1 MDRTSDGGGGVGR
14 DDAHA
19 RARKRSQNKRGGT
32 HISNV
37 GSSRDAGRFGSSSET
52 SGFVG
57 QHGGGGQSQLGG
69 ATGVELRLCRVAT
82 VAERCAEQDTCP
94 AHMADLDAH
103 HGHSPR
109 VSPPVPPAARAP
121 TQRRA
126 PGRLDGAR
134 QHTTHASAH
143 FTRPARGR
151 WRAEGSAMPLRQTP
165 HPLRT
170 RPPTRLGGGTS
181 ASRAAPR
188 AEAQRA
194 LGGDWRPSRP
204 RRSIGPPAA
213 PAPRASNCP
222 AFERRP
228 RASVPGRADPRP
240 VRSNCSHTFRG
251 VLEAAVHDGAQ
262 QLRLEQEVTEA

>member
-1 MDRTSDGGGGVGR
+1 MCVCERVYVERVGWFGSGWMGGSADWRSMDRTSDGGGGVGR
-14 DDAHA
+14 DDARA

-37 GSSRDAGRFGSSSET
+37 GSPRDAGRFGSSSET

-69 ATGVELRLCRVAT
+69 ATGVELRLRRVAT
-82 VAERCAEQDTCP
+82 VAERCAEQDICP

-109 VSPPVPPAARAP
+109 VSPPVPPAAKGP

-151 WRAEGSAMPLRQTP
+151 RRAEGSAMPLRQTP
-165 HPLRT
+165 RPAA
-170 RPPTRLGGGTS
+170 RPPARPARWRNVGIARR
-181 ASRAAPR
+181 ASR
-188 AEAQRA
+188 
-194 LGGDWRPSRP
+194 
-204 RRSIGPPAA
+204 
-213 PAPRASNCP
+213 
-222 AFERRP
+222 
-228 RASVPGRADPRP
+228 
-240 VRSNCSHTFRG
+240 
-251 VLEAAVHDGAQ
+251 
-262 QLRLEQEVTEA
+262 